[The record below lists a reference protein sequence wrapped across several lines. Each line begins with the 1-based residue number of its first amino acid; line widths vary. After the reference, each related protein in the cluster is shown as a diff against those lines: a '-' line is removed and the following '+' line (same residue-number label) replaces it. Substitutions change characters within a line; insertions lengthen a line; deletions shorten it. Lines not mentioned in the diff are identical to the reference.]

1 MQLFSKLSAT
11 AICVSLAFMAPATAQ
26 DVASFYKGK
35 TIRIIVGFTPGGGY
49 DIYARALAR
58 HYGRH
63 IPGNPT
69 VVVQNMPG
77 AASLK
82 SVQYLSAG
90 APADGTLITTFN
102 PGLITQSLTAPEK
115 VSVKFLDYAWIGNVS
130 EDFRVCF
137 TWNGTGI
144 KNWQDFLARDK
155 VTFGNTGVGTSAYID
170 DRMLS
175 DLFGVKLHAVMG
187 YPGSADKRVAIERG
201 ELDGDCGSWTSMPED
216 WLRDKKV
223 TMLIRF
229 SRQLVPG
236 MPADLLYAGD
246 LLADPKKKQ
255 TLNLL
260 TAGAVVGR
268 PYIAPRAVPADRLA
282 ALRAA
287 FDATMKDSEFLADSA
302 KQRLLVTP
310 MTGAEVEGFIKELY
324 QTPPDV
330 VAAAKEISGD

>member
-1 MQLFSKLSAT
+1 
-11 AICVSLAFMAPATAQ
+11 
-26 DVASFYKGK
+26 
-35 TIRIIVGFTPGGGY
+35 
-49 DIYARALAR
+49 
-58 HYGRH
+58 
-63 IPGNPT
+63 
-69 VVVQNMPG
+69 
-77 AASLK
+77 
-82 SVQYLSAG
+82 
-90 APADGTLITTFN
+90 
-102 PGLITQSLTAPEK
+102 
-115 VSVKFLDYAWIGNVS
+115 
-130 EDFRVCF
+130 
-137 TWNGTGI
+137 
-144 KNWQDFLARDK
+144 
-155 VTFGNTGVGTSAYID
+155 
-170 DRMLS
+170 
-175 DLFGVKLHAVMG
+175 
-187 YPGSADKRVAIERG
+187 
-201 ELDGDCGSWTSMPED
+201 
-216 WLRDKKV
+216 
-223 TMLIRF
+223 
-229 SRQLVPG
+229 